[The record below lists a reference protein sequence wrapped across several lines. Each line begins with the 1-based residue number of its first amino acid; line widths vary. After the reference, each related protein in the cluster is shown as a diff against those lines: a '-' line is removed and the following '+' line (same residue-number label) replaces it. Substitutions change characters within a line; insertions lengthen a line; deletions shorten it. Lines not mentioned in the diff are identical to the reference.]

1 MVVTCKNEKIKLIS
15 VVKNSFSE
23 NMRNW
28 QKFILKIINKLERD
42 KRLIS
47 FKEN

>member
-1 MVVTCKNEKIKLIS
+1 MVVICKNEKIKLIS

-23 NMRNW
+23 NIERNW
-28 QKFILKIINKLERD
+28 QKFILKIINIERD

-47 FKEN
+47 F

>member
-15 VVKNSFSE
+15 IVKNSFSE

-28 QKFILKIINKLERD
+28 QKFILKIINIERD

>member
-1 MVVTCKNEKIKLIS
+1 MVVTCKNEKIKLI
-15 VVKNSFSE
+15 VKNSFSE

-28 QKFILKIINKLERD
+28 QKFILKIINIERD

>member
-1 MVVTCKNEKIKLIS
+1 MVVICKNEKIKLIS